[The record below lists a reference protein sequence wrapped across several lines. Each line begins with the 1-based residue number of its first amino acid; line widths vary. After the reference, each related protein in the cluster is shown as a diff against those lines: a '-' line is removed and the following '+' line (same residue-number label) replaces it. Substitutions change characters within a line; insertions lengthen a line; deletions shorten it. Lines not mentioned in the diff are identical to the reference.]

1 MQQKKLSGVL
11 FGVLIVLLVLYTAVA
26 YNSLVAKEEKM
37 EQMWAE
43 VQNTYQR
50 RLDLTPNLVNTVKGI
65 SGFEQETLTKIA
77 EARSKALSVSVTEIK
92 ADTYKQQTQVQDE
105 LAMYTNRL
113 IATVERYP
121 VLKGT
126 DAYRGL
132 QTQLEGNERRIKVA
146 RADFN
151 AAVADYNQAVR
162 SFPKNIVAK
171 IFGFKEKQ
179 GFQADAGAD
188 KNVEIKF

>member
-77 EARSKALSVSVTEIK
+77 EARSKALSLSVTEIK

>member
-77 EARSKALSVSVTEIK
+77 EARSKALSVSVTEIN
-92 ADTYKQQTQVQDE
+92 ADTYKQQTQIQDE

>member
-1 MQQKKLSGVL
+1 
-11 FGVLIVLLVLYTAVA
+11 LIVLLVLYTAVA

-77 EARSKALSVSVTEIK
+77 EARSKALSVSVTEIN